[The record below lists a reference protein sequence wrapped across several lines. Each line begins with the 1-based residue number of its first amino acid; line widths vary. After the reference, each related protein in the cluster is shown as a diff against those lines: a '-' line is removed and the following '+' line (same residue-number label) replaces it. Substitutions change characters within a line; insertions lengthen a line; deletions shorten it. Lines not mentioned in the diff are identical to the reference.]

1 MAKRR
6 QRRHFSGEEK
16 VAILKRHLLE
26 QVPVSSLCDQHDLHP
41 NLFYRWQKEF
51 FEGGA
56 AAFERDASREVVQLK
71 RQVSSLED
79 RLARKD
85 AVLAEITEAY
95 VRCKK
100 NDGEI

>member
-1 MAKRR
+1 MTKRR
-6 QRRHFSGEEK
+6 QRRYFGGEEK

-26 QVPVSSLCDQHDLHP
+26 QVSVSSLCDQHDLNP

-56 AAFERDASREVVQLK
+56 AAFERDASREVAQLK
-71 RQVSSLED
+71 RQIFGLED

-85 AVLAEITEAY
+85 SVLAEITEAY

-100 NDGEI
+100 KDGEI